1 MPFIIKNGKY
11 YGSGGGSGD
20 SSIDITQ
27 AEYDKL
33 EASGKVNHDVTY
45 YITDGVYEE
54 GEGNTNIVKLTQVE
68 YDALGDEK
76 LSDNNIYLIT
86 DADELSAENLFYD
99 DTETGFGV
107 NNVQDA
113 IVEQNKNLTW
123 KLAGSASKN
132 NLVSLSGISYEEVL
146 IYVTND
152 SDGDGKAGWYDTSL
166 VVPKVALINRQI
178 INMPAYNHNESDHLY
193 CVCWY
198 GNQTIGIY
206 VHAIGDRSV
215 LDNSTLYVYYR

>member
-54 GEGNTNIVKLTQVE
+54 GEGNTNIVKLTQAQ
-68 YDALGDEK
+68 YDELGDEK

-86 DADELSAENLFYD
+86 DADELTAENLAYD
-99 DTETGFGV
+99 DSETGLGV

-113 IVEQNKNLTW
+113 ISEQNKNLEW
-123 KLAGSASKN
+123 KLAGEDSSGTGTISLPTKFNELDVNVMLPGSTARYKFHILYDELFDVEVGFMNGYYYASNNNVCASVVASKT
-132 NLVSLSGISYEEVL
+132 VIHSGHCSV
-146 IYVTND
+146 NG
-152 SDGDGKAGWYDTSL
+152 S
-166 VVPKVALINRQI
+166 VVNPTYLGVR
-178 INMPAYNHNESDHLY
+178 
-193 CVCWY
+193 
-198 GNQTIGIY
+198 
-206 VHAIGDRSV
+206 
-215 LDNSTLYVYYR
+215 YR